1 MSGLTVEQTAAMF
14 IYVADA
20 IENDIDDLNA
30 ADQAIG
36 DGDHGEG
43 IRRGMRAAKE
53 KLEAG
58 EFDSVESVVKTI
70 GIRMMATMGGASGA
84 IFGTLFRGGSKG
96 LAGYKSFSS
105 AALATMLDYGLS
117 AVQERGKA
125 QVGDKTMLDALAP
138 AAQRAREIASA
149 PLDEV
154 LSAAA
159 EAAQEGMEATKN
171 YVAKM
176 GRAKT
181 LGERTIGHADP
192 GSISVYLILKYM
204 TDYVLSTTR

>member
-1 MSGLTVEQTAAMF
+1 MNDLTVDQTAAMF
-14 IYVADA
+14 IHVAEA
-20 IENDIDDLNA
+20 IEDDIDDLNA

-43 IRRGMRAAKE
+43 IRRGMQAAKG

-58 EFDSVESVVKTI
+58 DFDSVEGVVKTV
-70 GIRMMATMGGASGA
+70 GTRMMATMGGASGA
-84 IFGTLFRGGSKG
+84 IFGTLFRASSKG
-96 LAGYKSFSS
+96 LAGHETFTSES
-105 AALATMLDYGLS
+105 LASMLEHGLT

-125 QVGDKTMLDALAP
+125 RIGDKTMIDALAP
-138 AAQRAREIASA
+138 AAQRAREMASA
-149 PLDEV
+149 PLDEA

-159 EAAQEGMEATKN
+159 EAARAGMEATRT
-171 YVAKM
+171 YTAMM

-204 TDYVLSTTR
+204 AEYVLTTAI